1 METRKKK
8 REEIIMGENRILL
21 LGAYVKKL
29 MTCNAYKKM
38 MCSGSIHLVYAPRQ
52 LWTLKPLVI
61 RVDAKP
67 QSGPSRAAC
76 QLLLQRAHAPTD
88 QQAGGALARALASA
102 VIGTGCPIVAS
113 RGRIPPISYGTE
125 SIPPATPGTGTSG
138 TLRPGGNRSC
148 STPATLTLGL
158 LTLLDHWHKEI
169 WHRTSPRTH
178 SRNKLL
184 LIVELRVRHVGV
196 QVTNVKRSR
205 QELIADDATGS
216 NNRGSGGG
224 GCHTAGT
231 RRCCQSVGSHRRTLM
246 LHLNLSHTEI
256 AIRFL
261 SSSVPSPPIR
271 STIIINDKRR
281 N

>member
-1 METRKKK
+1 MDTRKKK

-67 QSGPSRAAC
+67 RSGPSRAAC
-76 QLLLQRAHAPTD
+76 QLLWQRAHAPTD

-125 SIPPATPGTGTSG
+125 SIPPATPGIGTSG
-138 TLRPGGNRSC
+138 TLRPGGNRYILPLGSIFKKKKAIKIAYSLSTRRKILTAKKVNTYLLLHQRHRLLSLLARSC

-184 LIVELRVRHVGV
+184 LVAKSSLKTIV
-196 QVTNVKRSR
+196 S
-205 QELIADDATGS
+205 
-216 NNRGSGGG
+216 
-224 GCHTAGT
+224 
-231 RRCCQSVGSHRRTLM
+231 QS
-246 LHLNLSHTEI
+246 
-256 AIRFL
+256 
-261 SSSVPSPPIR
+261 
-271 STIIINDKRR
+271 
-281 N
+281 